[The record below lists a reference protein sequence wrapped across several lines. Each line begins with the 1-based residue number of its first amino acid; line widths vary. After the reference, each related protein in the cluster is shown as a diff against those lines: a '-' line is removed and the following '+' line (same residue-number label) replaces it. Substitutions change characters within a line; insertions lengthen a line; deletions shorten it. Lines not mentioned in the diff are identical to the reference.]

1 MALEAMQRNGHNLGL
16 GVFECE
22 GLYDTPMLVPVHF
35 NEKADWISFNCAG
48 TDRKR
53 SVHGVHFFVDDYIF
67 ERTWHDPRR
76 YALLLSEFKAAL
88 QPLSQASDRRLLA
101 EHGHYS
107 HSVHLL
113 ERS

>member
-48 TDRKR
+48 TDRNAASTVFTSLWTITFLSAHGMTPDAMR
-53 SVHGVHFFVDDYIF
+53 SFF
-67 ERTWHDPRR
+67 
-76 YALLLSEFKAAL
+76 LNS
-88 QPLSQASDRRLLA
+88 RRL
-101 EHGHYS
+101 
-107 HSVHLL
+107 
-113 ERS
+113 